1 MYKIIFLYILIF
13 QFFVNSED
21 NKTDSS
27 VDYFGLILK
36 VFEGLETDCFPELE
50 NTLVKERN
58 KTERNKKYPWLGD
71 AIGKNFNDIGDES
84 ECIRSIPN
92 TIFIMVN
99 IHNINLTKA
108 IQTIDDNFLNFLE
121 INNFTIGICLMS
133 KCKATLRRY
142 ATLLT
147 KYLLKNMSDENHI
160 SFIENDKFDNNSTD
174 NANNFKLETEYIKKP
189 MLYIALAFA
198 LLKIVGGIARLIII
212 PKGYDKY
219 MAEKI
224 NKEKKKQN
232 NKEIDQDNEE
242 INLTRK
248 KSMSEPLIKEEEYN
262 KGYNPLYDFTDKLPW
277 YIKILKFFDVWDDLY
292 IISSKR
298 NKYYNDT
305 GLDVINFNRAIIICT
320 LVFSRTFS
328 TLISLPSEEIMNKSF
343 FRSRLNICF
352 RLSKNSFICW
362 CYLEGAYTTYKLL
375 SFISSEMF
383 RYQAA
388 SKNGKVNFYI
398 KLFII
403 YGKFLLLLIPKCIG
417 FIVVFYIFYYR
428 VEDYSFITDAKA
440 TFNHIVNH
448 LFTKD
453 IKCVDLKSLFNFTFS
468 LKYEEYTCYEFVH
481 FYFNMILCILISMVI
496 LLLFFIIKQQIFE
509 AVIFIANL
517 VYMFV
522 IINFIEDPKISENQK
537 KFLQYHMNGQ
547 RYSTKIFCSF
557 FSIYN
562 LGVFTGIVLFNY
574 NGAKSI
580 INRLIYENPK
590 YFKDNIDK
598 IEIDSNDK
606 ERKKEKERPRQ
617 LSVFSSV
624 SNNDYKFSRVQSVI
638 ISNLNSDYKLPYFPL
653 LIINKFMKW
662 LKKKSFTIRIILI
675 LVCCLLFFLIDSNF
689 IFFLRKKDN
698 FNIELNTIQ
707 RNFFKYEKLTFI
719 VVYCFLNIIMII
731 LPRKGIIRD
740 LMNTKI
746 VIALSRMGFLMTCIV
761 YSFIYLA
768 FIIFYLRI
776 KLYVPTFFIISLGN
790 LLIMSLGVLLIYTLM
805 ELSIA
810 IVIKKFLRIFRK

>member
-1 MYKIIFLYILIF
+1 
-13 QFFVNSED
+13 
-21 NKTDSS
+21 
-27 VDYFGLILK
+27 
-36 VFEGLETDCFPELE
+36 
-50 NTLVKERN
+50 
-58 KTERNKKYPWLGD
+58 
-71 AIGKNFNDIGDES
+71 
-84 ECIRSIPN
+84 
-92 TIFIMVN
+92 
-99 IHNINLTKA
+99 
-108 IQTIDDNFLNFLE
+108 
-121 INNFTIGICLMS
+121 
-133 KCKATLRRY
+133 
-142 ATLLT
+142 
-147 KYLLKNMSDENHI
+147 
-160 SFIENDKFDNNSTD
+160 
-174 NANNFKLETEYIKKP
+174 
-189 MLYIALAFA
+189 
-198 LLKIVGGIARLIII
+198 
-212 PKGYDKY
+212 
-219 MAEKI
+219 
-224 NKEKKKQN
+224 
-232 NKEIDQDNEE
+232 
-242 INLTRK
+242 
-248 KSMSEPLIKEEEYN
+248 
-262 KGYNPLYDFTDKLPW
+262 
-277 YIKILKFFDVWDDLY
+277 
-292 IISSKR
+292 
-298 NKYYNDT
+298 
-305 GLDVINFNRAIIICT
+305 
-320 LVFSRTFS
+320 
-328 TLISLPSEEIMNKSF
+328 
-343 FRSRLNICF
+343 
-352 RLSKNSFICW
+352 
-362 CYLEGAYTTYKLL
+362 
-375 SFISSEMF
+375 
-383 RYQAA
+383 
-388 SKNGKVNFYI
+388 
-398 KLFII
+398 
-403 YGKFLLLLIPKCIG
+403 
-417 FIVVFYIFYYR
+417 
-428 VEDYSFITDAKA
+428 
-440 TFNHIVNH
+440 
-448 LFTKD
+448 
-453 IKCVDLKSLFNFTFS
+453 
-468 LKYEEYTCYEFVH
+468 
-481 FYFNMILCILISMVI
+481 
-496 LLLFFIIKQQIFE
+496 
-509 AVIFIANL
+509 
-517 VYMFV
+517 MFV

-624 SNNDYKFSRVQSVI
+624 SNNGYKSSRVQSVI

-698 FNIELNTIQ
+698 FNIELNTLQ

-768 FIIFYLRI
+768 FIIFYFRI